1 MKIVI
6 AGGHNEADFLI
17 RMFKK
22 QRHTSL
28 VVINAENSYCRRLS
42 STHNIPVYAG
52 DPSKT
57 YVLSDAGAEGADVAI
72 ALTRRDSDNFV
83 ICQLAKKMFGVKK
96 TVCIVHDPK
105 NVEVFKS
112 MGVDTV
118 ISSTYL
124 VAQTIERASSIENLI
139 KTLSVEDEK
148 IVLTELKMA
157 EDYALVGK
165 ALMDFKSPVKMNV
178 SCIMRKEEVII
189 PDGRTVIEG
198 GDTLVII
205 STPKDQAELVSA
217 IQKRRV

>member
-83 ICQLAKKMFGVKK
+83 ICQLGVG
-96 TVCIVHDPK
+96 TQH
-105 NVEVFKS
+105 
-112 MGVDTV
+112 
-118 ISSTYL
+118 
-124 VAQTIERASSIENLI
+124 
-139 KTLSVEDEK
+139 
-148 IVLTELKMA
+148 
-157 EDYALVGK
+157 
-165 ALMDFKSPVKMNV
+165 
-178 SCIMRKEEVII
+178 
-189 PDGRTVIEG
+189 
-198 GDTLVII
+198 GDTPLGGI
-205 STPKDQAELVSA
+205 LCRLGRSA
-217 IQKRRV
+217 HAGALGHH